1 MDAQPLTTEFLLS
14 FTQSHY
20 SSLVSNLRIKYKNK
34 TPVWI
39 DIHKISLQE
48 LRDLDPDEEIN
59 HLIQEASSM
68 RYRDRDY

>member
-1 MDAQPLTTEFLLS
+1 METQPLTTEFLLS
-14 FTQSHY
+14 FTHSHY

-39 DIHKISLQE
+39 DVHKISLQE
-48 LRDLDPDEEIN
+48 LHALDPDEEIT
-59 HLIQEASSM
+59 HLIQDASSM